1 MSRIPSLLPEDPALA
16 TVIQDAMA
24 ETFGDAF
31 TAAQDKTHAEAQSRG
46 DVTQEM
52 AEQIYEEMMSK

>member
-1 MSRIPSLLPEDPALA
+1 MPSDPTLAPLLAEE
-16 TVIQDAMA
+16 MA
-24 ETFGDAF
+24 KAFGSSF